1 MYTIMLLYI
10 LIQRFTIEQEK
21 VKEEVF
27 DVCSSLNKMDN
38 DSKLKLGFTLQS
50 RNNQGTFRAM
60 LKVVSLGFVRAFKQ
74 RNYTCKIAYL

>member
-1 MYTIMLLYI
+1 M
-10 LIQRFTIEQEK
+10 F
-21 VKEEVF
+21 VP
-27 DVCSSLNKMDN
+27 LNKMDN